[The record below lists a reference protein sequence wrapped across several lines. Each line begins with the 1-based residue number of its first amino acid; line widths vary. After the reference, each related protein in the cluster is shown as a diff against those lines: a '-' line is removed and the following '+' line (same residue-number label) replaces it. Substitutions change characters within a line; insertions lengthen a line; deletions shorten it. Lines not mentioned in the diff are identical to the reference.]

1 MDGNGTE
8 MAQNPMNKT
17 EESTQSAVQPKQYHR
32 SSFHQKKHSY
42 RKQVE
47 ELIESSK
54 NKLLPWAKL
63 SMEEQEKNGS
73 DMFGDLGGCEGLPV
87 LLMIASL
94 DEDGDGDL
102 GVSFIL
108 VLMHPVD
115 PIAVLVET
123 LKNFPR
129 SL

>member
-1 MDGNGTE
+1 
-8 MAQNPMNKT
+8 
-17 EESTQSAVQPKQYHR
+17 
-32 SSFHQKKHSY
+32 
-42 RKQVE
+42 
-47 ELIESSK
+47 
-54 NKLLPWAKL
+54 
-63 SMEEQEKNGS
+63 MEEQEKNGS

-115 PIAVLVET
+115 PIAALLET
-123 LKNFPR
+123 SQNFPR

>member
-32 SSFHQKKHSY
+32 SSFNQKKHSY

-115 PIAVLVET
+115 SIAVLVET